1 VPKKAGYNIRPLTRR
16 TSSERDAWLAEMRHA
31 VAQKGMFDPTE
42 ADILE
47 MRAAIG
53 DNGAFA
59 KFSKANET
67 LLFSVMLTLRR
78 NSKSTA
84 SASGPNRSEPLRSCP
99 CSPNCLRPTT
109 S

>member
-1 VPKKAGYNIRPLTRR
+1 
-16 TSSERDAWLAEMRHA
+16 
-31 VAQKGMFDPTE
+31 MFDPTE

-78 NSKSTA
+78 KLEVY
-84 SASGPNRSEPLRSCP
+84 GERVRSEQERALRSCP